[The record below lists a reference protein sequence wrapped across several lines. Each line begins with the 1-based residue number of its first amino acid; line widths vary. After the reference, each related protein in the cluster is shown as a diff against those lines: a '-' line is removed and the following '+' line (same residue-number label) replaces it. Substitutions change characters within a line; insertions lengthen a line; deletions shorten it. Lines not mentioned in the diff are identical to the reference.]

1 MCYDVATMGVGY
13 DERRCGCDVATM
25 GVGYNVATMD
35 SDVGFSVGYDGAAM
49 VAPLRVWDQNTF
61 LPNQITCP

>member
-1 MCYDVATMGVGY
+1 MCYNVATMGVGY
-13 DERRCGCDVATM
+13 DERRCGC
-25 GVGYNVATMD
+25 NVATMD